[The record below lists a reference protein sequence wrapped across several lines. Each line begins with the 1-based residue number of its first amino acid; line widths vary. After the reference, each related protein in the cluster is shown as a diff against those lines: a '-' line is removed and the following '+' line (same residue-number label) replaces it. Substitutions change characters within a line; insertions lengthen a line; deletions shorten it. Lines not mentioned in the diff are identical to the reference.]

1 MLIKRWRR
9 PLLCGASTQISRLPL
24 RNRIRFTLTSG
35 LWSISQSVL
44 QFDNNFLATFRF
56 ETGEH
61 GDGDPFDGPGGTLA
75 HAYFPVYGG
84 DAHFD
89 DAEQWTINS
98 ARGTN
103 LFQVAGEFR
112 GNNYIC
118 NQLTQ
123 SIFCYQLMSLDI
135 HLGWVT
141 PMFVALL
148 WLRSIAVM
156 IPFSG

>member
-1 MLIKRWRR
+1 MNFDF
-9 PLLCGASTQISRLPL
+9 CD
-24 RNRIRFTLTSG
+24 SG
-35 LWSISQSVL
+35 LEKKNSFRCFV
-44 QFDNNFLATFRF
+44 RF

-103 LFQVAGEFR
+103 LFQVAGKYNFF
-112 GNNYIC
+112 
-118 NQLTQ
+118 LKTTTKALLL
-123 SIFCYQLMSLDI
+123 IFLLQKLMNLDI
-135 HLGWVT
+135 RWD
-141 PMFVALL
+141 
-148 WLRSIAVM
+148 
-156 IPFSG
+156 